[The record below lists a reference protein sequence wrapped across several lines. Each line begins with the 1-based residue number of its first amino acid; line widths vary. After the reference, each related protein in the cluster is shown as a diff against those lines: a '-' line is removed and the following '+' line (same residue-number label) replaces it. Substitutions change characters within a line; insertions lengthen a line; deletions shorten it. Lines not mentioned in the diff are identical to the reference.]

1 MKDYL
6 HLFGGMLLAIVLLA
20 AYIFFWGL
28 VERCYGNEDP
38 HAGPDQPNY
47 QEVDA
52 NIPTATNDQ
61 SVVVATLF
69 EDGSTNTWTAA
80 DLQAALGLMNR
91 KYHREQ
97 ETESGRVT
105 WHGKRMGQYLLDDGN
120 GGQCLVQLYEDG
132 FAWTNAATRV
142 TLKDPEAAAKAKAA
156 AEARQAEWERAHLPP
171 DVAALLQR
179 RRDAANGITNVV
191 VNAAN

>member
-1 MKDYL
+1 
-6 HLFGGMLLAIVLLA
+6 MLAGIVLLA
-20 AYIFFWGL
+20 AYIFCWGL

-80 DLQAALGLMNR
+80 DLQQALGLMNR

-97 ETESGRVT
+97 ETDHGRVT

-132 FAWTNAATRV
+132 FVWTNAATRV
-142 TLKDPEAAAKAKAA
+142 ALKDPEAAAKAKAA
-156 AEARQAEWERAHLPP
+156 AEARQAEWERTHLPP

-179 RRDAANGITNVV
+179 RRDAANGTN
-191 VNAAN
+191 NTN

>member
-1 MKDYL
+1 MKDYI
-6 HLFGGMLLAIVLLA
+6 HLFGGMIVAILLLA
-20 AYIFFWGL
+20 AYIFFWGCI
-28 VERCYGNEDP
+28 ERCFADEP
-38 HAGPDQPNY
+38 
-47 QEVDA
+47 
-52 NIPTATNDQ
+52 ATNAAPI
-61 SVVVATLF
+61 VAETLF
-69 EDGSTNTWTAA
+69 EDGTTNTWTAA
-80 DLQAALGLMNR
+80 DLQQALGLMNR

-97 ETESGRVT
+97 ETDHGRVT

-156 AEARQAEWERAHLPP
+156 AEARQAEWERTHLPP

-179 RRDAANGITNVV
+179 RRDAANGITT
-191 VNAAN
+191 NATVTVAPTGN

>member
-6 HLFGGMLLAIVLLA
+6 HLFGGMLAGIVLLA
-20 AYIFFWGL
+20 AYIFCWGL
-28 VERCYGNEDP
+28 VERCYGNEDT
-38 HAGPDQPNY
+38 HAIAEQASY
-47 QEVDA
+47 EEAVA
-52 NIPTATNDQ
+52 EIPSATNDQ

-105 WHGKRMGQYLLDDGN
+105 WHGKRMGQYILDDGN

-132 FAWTNAATRV
+132 FAWTNAAKRV
-142 TLKDPEAAAKAKAA
+142 SLKDPEAAAKAKAA
-156 AEARQAEWERAHLPP
+156 AEARQAEWERANLPP

-179 RRDAANGITNVV
+179 RRDAANGVTNVV
-191 VNAAN
+191 INAAN

>member
-6 HLFGGMLLAIVLLA
+6 HLFGGMLAGIVLLA
-20 AYIFFWGL
+20 AYIFCWGL

-38 HAGPDQPNY
+38 HAIAEQPSY
-47 QEVDA
+47 EEAVA
-52 NIPTATNDQ
+52 EIPSVTNDQ

-80 DLQAALGLMNR
+80 DLQQALGLMNR

-97 ETESGRVT
+97 ETDHGRVT

-132 FAWTNAATRV
+132 FAWTNAAMRV

>member
-6 HLFGGMLLAIVLLA
+6 HLFGGMLAGIMLLA
-20 AYIFFWGL
+20 AYIFCWGL

-80 DLQAALGLMNR
+80 DLQQALGLMNR

-97 ETESGRVT
+97 ETDHGRVT

-156 AEARQAEWERAHLPP
+156 AEARQAEWERTHLPP

-179 RRDAANGITNVV
+179 RRDAANGNTN
-191 VNAAN
+191 NTN